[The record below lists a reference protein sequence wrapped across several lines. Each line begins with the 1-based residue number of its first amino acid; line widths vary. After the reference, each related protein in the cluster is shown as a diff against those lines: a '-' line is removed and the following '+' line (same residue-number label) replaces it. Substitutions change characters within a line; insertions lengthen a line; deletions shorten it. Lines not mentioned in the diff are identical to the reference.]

1 MRTSVSTLI
10 LCVTCLF
17 FAGCSSVSRVFT
29 GLPPN
34 VKVSK
39 EEKFSPWLAN
49 QVAVIVLVPRGV
61 TAIDHQA
68 VTRQLTD
75 VAEGE
80 LLRLGYKILAG
91 KTLPSVLAAQPW
103 TGDLAQFDPLPI
115 AKEAG
120 ADLVVV
126 VTLTEID
133 ERTEYSSDG
142 HALQKVRFNAGAKAM
157 GVASGRIGWIAT
169 AAGEAS
175 PRDGGAQYVAG
186 EVTRALVAAFPAK
199 APTKTP

>member
-1 MRTSVSTLI
+1 MTTRLLALF

-17 FAGCSSVSRVFT
+17 FAGCSGVSRLFT
-29 GLPPN
+29 GLPPE

-49 QVAVIVLVPRGV
+49 QVAVIVLVPHGV
-61 TAIDHQA
+61 TSIDHQA

-80 LLRLGYKILAG
+80 LLTLGYKILVG
-91 KTLPSVLAAQPW
+91 KTLPSVLSAQPW
-103 TGDLAQFDPLPI
+103 TGDLAKFDPLPI

-126 VTLTEID
+126 VTLTEIV
-133 ERTEYSSDG
+133 ERTEYDSTG
-142 HALQKVRFNAGAKAM
+142 HTIRKVRFNAGAKAM
-157 GVASGRIGWIAT
+157 GVAGGRVGWIAT

-186 EVTRALVAAFPAK
+186 EVTRALIAAFPAK
-199 APTKTP
+199 APPKAT